1 MSTDSTITIMTAD
14 VVDGWQKLP
23 NELKLIILRYA
34 LPSGETFGWLS
45 FNKTQ
50 LHQTYSQYTN
60 GCKTPSTSLI
70 ACMVEVR
77 RCETN
82 VLPLMACPVI
92 GALIPEAFYT
102 QNVFKILILPGEVSS
117 EVVLPPVL
125 VGKAMRHVKIGV
137 QCPLYGLHTL
147 KLLATCARRLL
158 NLHTLVVEITGSDA
172 TTEELETV
180 EPIQFSAKEMCVTY
194 KHSTAAAG
202 QEWILDPNEMRVLEK
217 LIVAS

>member
-1 MSTDSTITIMTAD
+1 MQLSTYPRFAALSILSTMSTVSTITIMTAD

-70 ACMVEVR
+70 ARMAEVR

-137 QCPLYGLHTL
+137 QCPHAEAPGYMCTSPTEF
-147 KLLATCARRLL
+147 AYTCCGDYR
-158 NLHTLVVEITGSDA
+158 
-172 TTEELETV
+172 
-180 EPIQFSAKEMCVTY
+180 
-194 KHSTAAAG
+194 
-202 QEWILDPNEMRVLEK
+202 
-217 LIVAS
+217 